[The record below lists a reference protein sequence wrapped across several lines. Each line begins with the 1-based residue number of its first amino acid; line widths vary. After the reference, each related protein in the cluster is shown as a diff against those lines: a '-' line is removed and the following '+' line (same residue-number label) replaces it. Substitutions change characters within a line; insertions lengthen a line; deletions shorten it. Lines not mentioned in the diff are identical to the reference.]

1 MGKRGN
7 AEGSIHKRRDN
18 RWAATIHLGYEN
30 GKRKRRTFYS
40 TTRQGAVKK
49 LAAAQRAVDGGLP
62 LPSETATVSTF
73 LQHWL
78 NESAR
83 PSVRPR
89 TFQSYQLIV
98 ERHLVPALGRA
109 RLTRL
114 APDALET
121 YMNGKLEDGLKPLTI
136 RNHLAVLRRAL
147 NQALRWGLVQR
158 NVASLVTPPRDRKQ
172 EVQPLSPDEARD
184 LLDAV
189 KGDRLEALYGIAL
202 GLGLRQGEALGL
214 AWADVDLEDGT
225 LSVQHTLQ
233 RYDGAYHLDEPKTSK
248 SRRTIA
254 LPRPLVEAL
263 RCHRTRQVEERLRAG
278 QGWEGDRWNLVFTT
292 IAGSPLSSAVVT
304 HRFQEILATA
314 GLPRQKF
321 HDLRHAAA
329 SFMLVQGVA
338 LRVVMEVL
346 GHSDIAVTANTYSH
360 VMPDLQRDA
369 TDRVGTLLWAT
380 S

>member
-1 MGKRGN
+1 MGKKRGN

-30 GKRKRRTFYS
+30 GKRKRRTYYS
-40 TTRQGAVKK
+40 STGHGAVKK
-49 LAAAQRAVDGGLP
+49 LAAAQRALDGGLP
-62 LPSETATVSTF
+62 LPPRPPPCPRFSGAGSMGLYAQSSGQNLPIVPDDRRATLGARTGPDSTD
-73 LQHWL
+73 
-78 NESAR
+78 SVDAR
-83 PSVRPR
+83 R
-89 TFQSYQLIV
+89 T
-98 ERHLVPALGRA
+98 R
-109 RLTRL
+109 
-114 APDALET
+114 T
-121 YMNGKLEDGLKPLTI
+121 YMNRKLEDGLTPLTI
-136 RNHLAVLRRAL
+136 RNHLAVLRSALSQAL
-147 NQALRWGLVQR
+147 NRGLVQR

-172 EVQPLSPDEARD
+172 EVQPLSPEEARAF
-184 LLDAV
+184 LDAV
-189 KGDRLEALYGIAL
+189 KGNRLEALYGLAL

-214 AWADVDLEDGT
+214 TWDDIDLESGT
-225 LSVQHTLQ
+225 LSVRHTLQ
-233 RYDGAYHLDEPKTSK
+233 RYDRAYHLDEPKASR

-254 LPRPLVEAL
+254 LPRPLVKAL
-263 RCHRTRQVEERLRAG
+263 RGHRTRQVEERLRAG
-278 QGWEGDRWNLVFTT
+278 QGWEGDRWSLIFTT
-292 IAGSPLSSAVVT
+292 MAGKPLSSAVVT
-304 HRFQEILATA
+304 HGFQETLAAA

-369 TDRVGTLLWAT
+369 TESVGELLWAT